1 MLLYLKMWKVNM
13 KKSNLVSLDYL
24 GKVGLALVSSVGGAS
39 GPLYG
44 TFFLKVG
51 QLWVSPPTI
60 PAITAALRA
69 GLASIQARGRAVVGD
84 ATMVDALAPAV
95 DVLETSDPSDLP
107 GALRAAVAAAHAGA
121 EATAEMVS
129 RRGRASHFGQASIG
143 HVDPGAR
150 SMALLLDSAARH
162 VICAV
167 SGEK

>member
-1 MLLYLKMWKVNM
+1 MYLPPFEDAVDAGVGSVMASFNTVNGRPVHANRRLLTGLLKGE
-13 KKSNLVSLDYL
+13 L
-24 GKVGLALVSSVGGAS
+24 GFTG
-39 GPLYG
+39 
-44 TFFLKVG
+44 
-51 QLWVSPPTI
+51 
-60 PAITAALRA
+60 
-69 GLASIQARGRAVVGD
+69 AVVGD

-107 GALRAAVAAAHAGA
+107 GALRAAVTTAHVGA

-143 HVDPGAR
+143 HVDPGVR

-167 SGEK
+167 FGEK